1 LGAGGRWFESNHPD
15 HSYFKFLDYLN
26 ITIIILRYLQKGFL
40 VPTISEFF
48 GIKILMYWDEH
59 NPPHF
64 HAEYGDFKAIVSI
77 KEAVVIRGAF
87 PVKQLKLVLAWCEI
101 HHDELI
107 NNWES
112 AKVNG
117 KISKIDPLK

>member
-1 LGAGGRWFESNHPD
+1 M
-15 HSYFKFLDYLN
+15 
-26 ITIIILRYLQKGFL
+26 
-40 VPTISEFF
+40 PTISEFF

-64 HAEYGDFKAIVSI
+64 HAEYGDLKAIVSI
-77 KEAVVIRGAF
+77 KEAVVIRGAL

-101 HHDELI
+101 HQSELMM
-107 NNWES
+107 NWES

-117 KISKIDPLK
+117 KISRIDPLK

>member
-1 LGAGGRWFESNHPD
+1 
-15 HSYFKFLDYLN
+15 
-26 ITIIILRYLQKGFL
+26 
-40 VPTISEFF
+40 
-48 GIKILMYWDEH
+48 MYWDEH

-64 HAEYGDFKAIVSI
+64 HAEYGDLKAIVSI
-77 KEAVVIRGAF
+77 KDAL

-101 HHDELI
+101 HHDELM

-117 KISKIDPLK
+117 KISRI

>member
-1 LGAGGRWFESNHPD
+1 M
-15 HSYFKFLDYLN
+15 
-26 ITIIILRYLQKGFL
+26 
-40 VPTISEFF
+40 PTISEFF

-77 KEAVVIRGAF
+77 QDAVVIKGAL
-87 PVKQLKLVLAWCEI
+87 PVKQLKLALAWCEI
-101 HHDELI
+101 HKDELMK
-107 NNWES
+107 NWES
-112 AKVNG
+112 GKVNG

>member
-1 LGAGGRWFESNHPD
+1 M
-15 HSYFKFLDYLN
+15 
-26 ITIIILRYLQKGFL
+26 
-40 VPTISEFF
+40 PTISEFF

-64 HAEYGDFKAIVSI
+64 HAEYNNFKCIVSI
-77 KEAVVIRGAF
+77 KDSAVLKGVL
-87 PVKQLKLVLAWCEI
+87 PVKQLKLVLAWSEI
-101 HHDELI
+101 HQQELI

-112 AKVNG
+112 AKING

>member
-1 LGAGGRWFESNHPD
+1 
-15 HSYFKFLDYLN
+15 
-26 ITIIILRYLQKGFL
+26 

-59 NPPHF
+59 NPH
-64 HAEYGDFKAIVSI
+64 
-77 KEAVVIRGAF
+77 
-87 PVKQLKLVLAWCEI
+87 
-101 HHDELI
+101 ELM

-117 KISKIDPLK
+117 KISRIDPLK

>member
-1 LGAGGRWFESNHPD
+1 
-15 HSYFKFLDYLN
+15 
-26 ITIIILRYLQKGFL
+26 

-59 NPPHF
+59 NPAHF
-64 HAEYGDFKAIVSI
+64 HAEYGDLKAIVSI
-77 KEAVVIRGAF
+77 KDAVVIKGAL

-101 HHDELI
+101 HHDELM

-117 KISKIDPLK
+117 KISRIDPLK

>member
-1 LGAGGRWFESNHPD
+1 M
-15 HSYFKFLDYLN
+15 
-26 ITIIILRYLQKGFL
+26 
-40 VPTISEFF
+40 PTISEFF

-64 HAEYGDFKAIVSI
+64 HAEYGEFKSIVSI
-77 KEAVVIRGAF
+77 RDAVVIKGAL
-87 PVKQLKLVLAWCEI
+87 PTKQLKLVLAWCEI
-101 HHDELI
+101 HRDELI
-107 NNWES
+107 VNWES